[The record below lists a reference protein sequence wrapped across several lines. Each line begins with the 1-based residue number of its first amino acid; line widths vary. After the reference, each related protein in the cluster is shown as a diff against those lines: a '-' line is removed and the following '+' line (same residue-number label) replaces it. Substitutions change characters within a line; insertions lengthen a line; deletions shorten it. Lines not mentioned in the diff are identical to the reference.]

1 MKDHLHQECYARSC
15 RKFEELKRRCYQEEI
30 LKNIE
35 DGKNF
40 LRSMIRN
47 HEQWV
52 RNTRENMSIHGNVS
66 DCQHAQRDP
75 EELFNYSRN
84 LATPSGIANDVKDS
98 EKRRN

>member
-1 MKDHLHQECYARSC
+1 MQEVAENLKNWKDAAI
-15 RKFEELKRRCYQEEI
+15 KREI
-30 LKNIE
+30 RKNIE

-75 EELFNYSRN
+75 DELHNYSRN